1 MVNIINWVKKLMSK
15 KDNKMEFKSTS
26 RDEDVPKFIELKIN
40 TWKELI
46 DFFDKFNW
54 SANFGRDWIFRGE
67 SDESRTMSP
76 SLERLYKDSLGSMS
90 NAEKLSLSYFKR
102 RYKGEFKPNNSLEWL
117 SLLQHY
123 GAPTRLVDFTY
134 SWYIALFFAIE
145 SLSSSNSSLW
155 CINLQELKNGIKIY
169 GINPTASH
177 PIIFDA
183 YEKEVCEL
191 IDNHSKEK
199 RFVIPVEPQLLNERI
214 HIQQGLFLIN
224 GSFLSKFDDILFQ
237 TLSVDKT
244 QKVNKKVLDVKT
256 TEIEEVTIFKIV
268 INASIKKDLIK
279 ELYKMNISR
288 ETIYPGIEGFSQS
301 IKTRIQAGIFAN

>member
-1 MVNIINWVKKLMSK
+1 MEPEAITKHKNI
-15 KDNKMEFKSTS
+15 
-26 RDEDVPKFIELKIN
+26 PKYIVLKIN

-46 DFFDKFNW
+46 NFFDKFNW

-67 SDESRTMSP
+67 SDESRAISP
-76 SLERLYKDSLGSMS
+76 SLERLHKDKLGFM
-90 NAEKLSLSYFKR
+90 AKVEELSLSYFKR
-102 RYKGEFKPNNSLEWL
+102 RYNGEFKPNNSLEWL

-145 SLSSSNSSLW
+145 SLSDKNSSLW
-155 CINLQELKNGIKIY
+155 CINLQELKNGIE
-169 GINPTASH
+169 INGLNSEASH
-177 PIIFDA
+177 SIIFDA

-237 TLSVDKT
+237 TLSIDNT
-244 QKVNKKVLDVKT
+244 ERINEKVVEVEIEK
-256 TEIEEVTIFKIV
+256 TEIEEVTIFKII

-288 ETIYPGIEGFSQS
+288 EIIYPGIEGFSQS

>member
-1 MVNIINWVKKLMSK
+1 M
-15 KDNKMEFKSTS
+15 
-26 RDEDVPKFIELKIN
+26 
-40 TWKELI
+40 
-46 DFFDKFNW
+46 
-54 SANFGRDWIFRGE
+54 
-67 SDESRTMSP
+67 
-76 SLERLYKDSLGSMS
+76 
-90 NAEKLSLSYFKR
+90 
-102 RYKGEFKPNNSLEWL
+102 
-117 SLLQHY
+117 
-123 GAPTRLVDFTY
+123 
-134 SWYIALFFAIE
+134 
-145 SLSSSNSSLW
+145 
-155 CINLQELKNGIKIY
+155 
-169 GINPTASH
+169 
-177 PIIFDA
+177 
-183 YEKEVCEL
+183 CEL

-237 TLSVDKT
+237 TLSIDNTEKINE
-244 QKVNKKVLDVKT
+244 KVVEVEIKK

>member
-191 IDNHSKEK
+191 IDNHSKGKEII
-199 RFVIPVEPQLLNERI
+199 IPVEPQLLNERI